1 MRKLIALAA
10 ADMMRSKIGPCNL
23 MLIILPEMSVKLA
36 ILRVLIFQLAFLVAG
51 TLRNVSEIHLEFF

>member
-10 ADMMRSKIGPCNL
+10 ADMIRSTIGPCTL

-36 ILRVLIFQLAFLVAG
+36 ILRVFILKLAFLVAA
-51 TLRNVSEIHLEFF
+51 TLRDVSEIHLAFF

>member
-1 MRKLIALAA
+1 MRKIIALAA

-36 ILRVLIFQLAFLVAG
+36 ILRVFIFQLAFLVTG
-51 TLRNVSEIHLEFF
+51 TLRNVSEAHLEFF